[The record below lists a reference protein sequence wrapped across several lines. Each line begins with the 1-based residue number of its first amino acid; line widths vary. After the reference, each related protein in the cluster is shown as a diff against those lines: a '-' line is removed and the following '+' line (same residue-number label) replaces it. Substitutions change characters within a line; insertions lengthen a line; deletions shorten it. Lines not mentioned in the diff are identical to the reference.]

1 MAKILVLGSSGYIG
15 THLVPGLVQAGHSVR
30 AASRNREVLIGRNW
44 ENVEITETDILSGKG
59 LDEAVRDIDVI
70 YYLVHSMA
78 SGKDYAEKDR
88 QAATNVREAASRH
101 QVQRIVYLGG
111 LQPVGAAS
119 EHLSSRA
126 ETGDTL
132 RKGNIAVTELRAGII
147 VGPGSAGF
155 EVIRDLVNHLRV
167 MITPRWVQSST
178 QPIALDDLLH
188 YLIHVIDTQE
198 TLGEI
203 YDVGG
208 PEILTYEEMMR
219 TYAKEIGRPLNVI
232 RAPVLTTK
240 LSSYWL
246 GFVTAVPSSIAR
258 PLIDGLKWDLLAD
271 NTSIQELLPRKLH
284 NYRESLRA
292 AMEAERNASLSVHW
306 ASAALPYPGF
316 GSEESFFSKQQHAQ
330 GVAKVSVNNLWDE
343 VIRIG
348 GLNGWYAYSWLWRVR
363 GILDRILG
371 GPGMRRRRRH
381 AEELRVGDVLDFWR
395 VVRVEPESRLTL
407 LAEMKLPGRA
417 ILEFQLEPINSQ
429 SSRLR
434 TVARFHPRGI
444 LGLIYWYVL
453 LPLHPRIFNGITKIL
468 VKKAEA
474 KNYQS
479 STKISQ

>member
-15 THLVPGLVQAGHSVR
+15 THLVPGLVRAGHTVR
-30 AASRNREVLIGRNW
+30 AASRNRDVLISRNW
-44 ENVEITETDILSGKG
+44 ENVEIAETNVLSGEG
-59 LDEAVRDIDVI
+59 LDEAVQGVDII

-78 SGKDYAEKDR
+78 SGKNYAEKDR

-101 QVQRIVYLGG
+101 KVQRMIYLGG
-111 LQPVGAAS
+111 LQPAGTAS

-126 ETGDTL
+126 ETGNTL
-132 RKGNIAVTELRAGII
+132 RKGDISVTELRAGII

-155 EVIRDLVNHLRV
+155 EIIRDLVNHLRI

-188 YLIHVIDTQE
+188 YLIHVIDAEE
-198 TLGEI
+198 TLGKI

-208 PEILTYEEMMR
+208 PEIFTYEEMMR
-219 TYAKEIGRPLNVI
+219 IYAQEIRRPLHII
-232 RAPVLTTK
+232 RVPILTTK

-246 GFVTAVPSSIAR
+246 GFVTAVPSNIAR
-258 PLIDGLKWDLLAD
+258 PLIDGLKWDLLA
-271 NTSIQELLPRKLH
+271 NTTLIQELLPLKLH
-284 NYRESLRA
+284 NYKESLKA
-292 AMEAERNASLSVHW
+292 AMEAERSASLSIHW
-306 ASAALPYPGF
+306 ASAALPYPGLV
-316 GSEESFFSKQQHAQ
+316 SEESFFSKQQHAQ
-330 GVAKVSVNNLWDE
+330 DIAKVSVNNLWDE

-348 GLNGWYAYSWLWRVR
+348 GSNGWYAYSWLWKVR
-363 GILDRILG
+363 GVLDRILG

-395 VVRVEPESRLTL
+395 VVRVESESRLTL

-417 ILEFQLEPINSQ
+417 VLEFQLESINAETT
-429 SSRLR
+429 RLR

-444 LGLIYWYVL
+444 LGLIYWYL
-453 LPLHPRIFNGITKIL
+453 LIPLHPRIFNGITKNL

-474 KNYQS
+474 KN
-479 STKISQ
+479 